1 MKNLF
6 NSFANINKY
15 INYENKKFLGKD
27 YLGMINYYKEL
38 TKNEKCIQIFTN
50 ETALPYLL
58 NKPSCSKFFLMWT
71 VATKNNQ
78 EVLIDDIKLKKPE
91 IILFDSEVDPH
102 RDSKDRLPIVYDYI
116 NENYIFHSKYESWT
130 FVQLK

>member
-1 MKNLF
+1 
-6 NSFANINKY
+6 
-15 INYENKKFLGKD
+15 
-27 YLGMINYYKEL
+27 MINYYKEL

-91 IILFDSEVDPH
+91 IILFDSEVDPY